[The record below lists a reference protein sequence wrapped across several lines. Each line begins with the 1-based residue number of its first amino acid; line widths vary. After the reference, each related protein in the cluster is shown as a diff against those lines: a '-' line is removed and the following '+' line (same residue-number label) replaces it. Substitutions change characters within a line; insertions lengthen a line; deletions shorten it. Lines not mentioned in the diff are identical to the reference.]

1 MNKILQQQQ
10 QKKGQKIQ
18 VFGDLETQFLE
29 ILIPASA
36 GGLKPASLQLH
47 LSHCQ
52 ISKAFHISLIPDI
65 FTTLHITNSSF
76 LFTETLDYK

>member
-1 MNKILQQQQ
+1 ML
-10 QKKGQKIQ
+10 
-18 VFGDLETQFLE
+18 GDLETQFLK

-47 LSHCQ
+47 CNHCQ
-52 ISKAFHISLIPDI
+52 ISKAFYPCLIPDI
-65 FTTLHITNSSF
+65 FTTLHIINSSF